1 MTTRTTKP
9 TTRPRDYVLSLLAR
23 NQTLVQIA
31 RAVSARYRLVATP
44 ADVFALLSEG
54 GAA

>member
-1 MTTRTTKP
+1 MQTVSRKP
-9 TTRPRDYVLSLLAR
+9 QTVKSFVLSLLVR

-31 RAVSARYRLVATP
+31 RAVSARYRVQATP
-44 ADVFALLSEG
+44 ADVFALLADG